1 MKNIRGL
8 ALGLMLAL
16 TAAFSVVGA
25 QTDKPAG
32 QPKKT
37 EGCCS
42 MATCCCKGDS
52 CSMSNH
58 TKHDSKQNPSK
69 EGCCCCNGDSCNINM
84 KNKQKQG

>member
-16 TAAFSVVGA
+16 TAAFSAVGA
-25 QTDKPAG
+25 QTTKPVD

-58 TKHDSKQNPSK
+58 TKHESKQNPSK